1 MALFTVALL
10 GLAAYLIGSI
20 PPAYYLVRLVKGVD
34 LREVGSKNVGTL
46 NTYHHVGAWGAGLVL
61 FLDVGKG
68 ALAVFLPALAA
79 PWVDTPEWAVYVTGL
94 LVVAGHNW
102 TFLLGFRGGKGAATI
117 IGVCLAY
124 VPLPTLMA
132 LAPGILALL
141 LARNAIVGLAVG
153 YVIFN
158 LLVIAVVAFG
168 WDALVADPG
177 IRHIGFCL
185 LLSAMVTI
193 SYAVSIRAQLM
204 NALRN
209 RSIREVFYGS

>member
-1 MALFTVALL
+1 MELLIVALL

-46 NTYHHVGAWGAGLVL
+46 NTYHHVGVWGAGLVL

-68 ALAVFLPALAA
+68 ALAVLLPGWIGA
-79 PWVDTPEWAVYVTGL
+79 PDWAVYVTGL
-94 LVVAGHNW
+94 LVVVGHNW

-117 IGVCLAY
+117 IGVCLAF
-124 VPLPTLMA
+124 LTWPTLIA
-132 LAPGILALL
+132 LVPGVLAVLL
-141 LARNAIVGLAVG
+141 SRNAIVGLAVG

-158 LLVIAVVAFG
+158 VLVIAAVAFG
-168 WDALVADPG
+168 LDVLIDEPG
-177 IRHIGFCL
+177 LRHIGFAI
-185 LLSAMVTI
+185 LLSALVTV
-193 SYAVSIRAQLM
+193 SYAISIRSQLM

-209 RSIREVFYGS
+209 RSIKEVFYGS

>member
-1 MALFTVALL
+1 MELLIVALL

-46 NTYHHVGAWGAGLVL
+46 NTYHHVGVWGAGLVL

-68 ALAVFLPALAA
+68 ALAALLPGWIGA
-79 PWVDTPEWAVYVTGL
+79 PDWAVYVTGL
-94 LVVAGHNW
+94 LVVVGHNW

-117 IGVCLAY
+117 IGVCLAF
-124 VPLPTLMA
+124 LTWPTLIA
-132 LAPGILALL
+132 LVPGVLAVLL
-141 LARNAIVGLAVG
+141 SRNAIVGLAVG

-158 LLVIAVVAFG
+158 VLVIAAVAFG
-168 WDALVADPG
+168 LDVLIDEPG
-177 IRHIGFCL
+177 LRHIGFAI
-185 LLSAMVTI
+185 LLSALVTV
-193 SYAVSIRAQLM
+193 SYAISIRSQLIK
-204 NALRN
+204 AIRH

>member
-1 MALFTVALL
+1 MGLFTVALL

-46 NTYHHVGAWGAGLVL
+46 NTYHHVGVWGAGLVL

-68 ALAVFLPALAA
+68 ALAVFLPA
-79 PWVDTPEWAVYVTGL
+79 WVGAPEWAVYVTGL

-124 VPLPTLMA
+124 VTWPTLLA
-132 LAPGILALL
+132 IAPGILALL

-168 WDALVADPG
+168 WDVLVAAPG

-185 LLSAMVTI
+185 LLSALVTI
-193 SYAVSIRAQLM
+193 SYAVSIWPQLM